1 MLTSSVAAMADS
13 VSPHSI
19 VNDACWNISSSL
31 ERNPHFLSL
40 KLAEEAAWQLVDQL
54 PRDRRIDLVTINV
67 RRYTCNLLLMGSSK

>member
-1 MLTSSVAAMADS
+1 MADS

-19 VNDACWNISSSL
+19 VNDACWNISSTL

-67 RRYTCNLLLMGSSK
+67 RRLLALWMGASRSRVGLTDPH